1 VAKRTVLTTACAVLL
16 AGQIVLASSSELR
29 RQNNISFTP
38 KPAVLTAKDPRKFN
52 DLDKAYLDAFV
63 ILREDNACSRLY
75 GGPNAIEALDELVRM
90 LRPTHID
97 RTIALRMSG
106 PTTMIENGRT
116 GFSFRLFEKAEVNLN
131 GSFYRSNTYS
141 NVRVPLVANYQPNTR
156 KSRLA
161 LLLHEL
167 GHLVRG
173 ADRKWVLADDGQNAD
188 LSLRNT
194 DYVVDVCRDQIES
207 VTRMTVAQQLEE
219 PHSTI
224 AQTTPQP

>member
-1 VAKRTVLTTACAVLL
+1 MRVLTIVGSVFLTL
-16 AGQIVLASSSELR
+16 QIAFAESRGPISL
-29 RQNNISFTP
+29 SFTP
-38 KPAVLTAKDPRKFN
+38 KPAVLTSKDPRKFN

-63 ILREDNACSRLY
+63 ILREDNECSRLY
-75 GGPNAIEALDELVRM
+75 GGLNAIEALDELVRM
-90 LRPTHID
+90 LRPTHLD

-106 PTTMIENGRT
+106 PTTMIANGRT
-116 GFSFRLFEKAEVNLN
+116 GFSFRIFEKAEVNLN
-131 GSFYRSNTYS
+131 GSFYRGNTLS
-141 NVRVPLVANYQPNTR
+141 NVRVPFVANYQPNTR

-173 ADRKWVLADDGQNAD
+173 ADKKWVLADDGHDAD
-188 LSLRNT
+188 LSLKNT
-194 DYVVDVCRDQIES
+194 DYVVDVCRDQIEF

-224 AQTTPQP
+224 AQTTTQP